1 MTNYEKRWLI
11 MNTTSA
17 PASVQCKVEKKISK
31 RPYIDLNSIV
41 VEEDKVPTFEEFMAE
56 GKMNE

>member
-1 MTNYEKRWLI
+1 MNNWEKRWMI

-31 RPYIDLNSIV
+31 RPYIDLSSII
-41 VEEDKVPTFEEFMAE
+41 VEEDNIPTFEEFMKQEAE
-56 GKMNE
+56 

>member
-1 MTNYEKRWLI
+1 MNNWKKRWMI

-31 RPYIDLNSIV
+31 RPYIDLSSII
-41 VEEDKVPTFEEFMAE
+41 VEEDNIPTFEEFMKQE
-56 GKMNE
+56 VK

>member
-1 MTNYEKRWLI
+1 

-41 VEEDKVPTFEEFMAE
+41 VEEDKIPTFEEFMAE
-56 GKMNE
+56 GKVNE